1 MSSIGMSRFEAW
13 EQHNLARFAKEANE
27 KLLTQQE
34 EIETLQENLRV
45 ALDAYRQLVIKH
57 AGKTN

>member
-1 MSSIGMSRFEAW
+1 MSRFEAW

>member
-1 MSSIGMSRFEAW
+1 MSRFETW

-27 KLLTQQE
+27 KLLTQHE
-34 EIETLQENLRV
+34 EIESLKEDLRV
-45 ALDAYRQLVIKH
+45 ALDAYRKLVLTH